1 MYIICQKIYLYGDKC
16 CILQWPRRRTGA
28 ITGSSP
34 RGAAHP
40 AVAPGPT
47 RGQCPGVVAPTA
59 PRRGQPGR
67 PTSYDQ
73 GWGNGPD
80 RAPGAIEGNIP
91 GAWPG
96 FALKGQPRANLGPL
110 PK

>member
-73 GWGNGPD
+73 G
-80 RAPGAIEGNIP
+80 R
-91 GAWPG
+91 
-96 FALKGQPRANLGPL
+96 
-110 PK
+110 